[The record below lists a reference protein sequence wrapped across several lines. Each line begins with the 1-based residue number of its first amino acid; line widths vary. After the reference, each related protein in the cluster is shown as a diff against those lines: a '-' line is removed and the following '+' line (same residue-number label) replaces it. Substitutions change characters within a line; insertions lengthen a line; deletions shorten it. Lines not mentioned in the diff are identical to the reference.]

1 MSLNFFKLFFFSWLF
16 FLNNYYGYAC
26 QCPLTTL
33 GIEEC
38 NKYEIIF
45 KGKVVSVT
53 TCDNKFGTAVFEIEE
68 LYKGNAS
75 KQFTVLYECGV
86 ECAMEFNE
94 GEEWVIYSNYKQVDK
109 ALMNWCSRSRKFFKN
124 AKEDFYTTTYG
135 NDYYDELK
143 FLRQNLG
150 LHRFLVLKPSTTE
163 NRNARPTTNQT
174 ILMLLISLTA
184 IILFYWLFKKYFK
197 F

>member
-1 MSLNFFKLFFFSWLF
+1 MSGIVKLFLASLF
-16 FLNNYYGYAC
+16 FLNSFVILAC

-33 GIEEC
+33 GIDEC
-38 NKYEIIF
+38 DKYEIIF
-45 KGKVVSVT
+45 KGKVVSVN
-53 TCDNKFGTAVFEIEE
+53 TCNNNFGTAVFELEE
-68 LYKGNAS
+68 LYKGNAT
-75 KQFTVLYECGV
+75 KQFKVLFECGV
-86 ECAMEFNE
+86 ECAMDFNE
-94 GEEWVIYSNYKQVDK
+94 GEEWIIYSRYKQVDK

-124 AKEDFYTTTYG
+124 AKEDFYTSTYG

-150 LHRFLVLKPSTTE
+150 LHRFLVLKTTTTE
-163 NRNARPTTNQT
+163 NRNERPTTNQT
-174 ILMLLISLTA
+174 ILMLLVSLSA